1 MSEVHSAAERGFT
14 RAVQAYQRGRP
25 EYPEQLQ
32 GWLRTAIG
40 LHEGTTAVDLG
51 AGTGKFTRVLRATG
65 ADIIAVEPLCGMLL
79 ELRTRMPEVLA
90 LAATAQKVAL
100 KSGIADAVSCAQAFH
115 WYANRAALA
124 EIHRILKPGGQL
136 VLLWNARD
144 ESVDWVAALSEI
156 MRPYE
161 QGVPRF
167 HSGQWRDAFRDAP
180 FSPLQETRFAHTHVG
195 SPETVIVDRVLS
207 VSFIA
212 ALPDR
217 ERQAVAARLRALI
230 GAHAALA
237 GCERVAFP
245 YVLHAYRCTRAAP

>member
-1 MSEVHSAAERGFT
+1 MSELHSAAERGFR

-25 EYPEQLQ
+25 EYPQQLQ

-51 AGTGKFTRVLRATG
+51 AGTGKFTRVLRTSG
-65 ADIIAVEPLCGMLL
+65 ADIIAVEPLCGMLS
-79 ELRTRMPEVLA
+79 ELRSRMPE
-90 LAATAQKVAL
+90 
-100 KSGIADAVSCAQAFH
+100 GIADAVSCAQAFH
-115 WYANRAALA
+115 WFANRAALA

-136 VLLWNARD
+136 VLVWNARD

-167 HSGQWRDAFRDAP
+167 HSGEWRDALRDAP
-180 FSPLQETRFAHTHVG
+180 FSPLREMRFAHTHVG
-195 SPETVIVDRVLS
+195 SPEAVIVDRVLS

-217 ERQAVAARLRALI
+217 EREAVAVRLRTLI
-230 GAHAALA
+230 SAHPALA

-245 YVLHAYRCTRAAP
+245 YLLHAYHCTRAAP